1 LTTLINSLES
11 TLSVA
16 KTTSRTTL
24 NASLGVY
31 AVATDNIKKTA
42 DKITATFNGFV
53 EKGTEVEPK
62 LKQQVAKLTDKL
74 ITLDDIKVKAQ
85 SLSARITGVNGKQLD
100 ELDAKL
106 ENMTILLAEKR

>member
-1 LTTLINSLES
+1 MTTLINSLEK

-16 KTTSRTTL
+16 KNTSRTSL
-24 NASLGVY
+24 SASFGLY
-31 AVATDNIKKTA
+31 AVATDNINKAA

-62 LKQQVAKLTDKL
+62 LKQQVSKLTDKRV
-74 ITLDDIKVKAQ
+74 TLDDLKVKAQ
-85 SLSARITGVNGKQLD
+85 SISAKITRANSKQLD

-106 ENMTILLAEKR
+106 ENLVMLLAEKK